1 MSKKKD
7 TLCFDI
13 GTLDQEQK
21 VQFAKNLK
29 STVDKFN
36 KEVSKS
42 DQTEEESEEEPKVK
56 VTLVEKEE
64 PKPIVTEIITKKHE
78 IPVIS
83 HGKIL
88 DDYGNVIGTF

>member
-1 MSKKKD
+1 MIKKKD

-13 GTLDQEQK
+13 GTLDHEQK

-42 DQTEEESEEEPKVK
+42 EQTEEESEE
-56 VTLVEKEE
+56 
-64 PKPIVTEIITKKHE
+64 
-78 IPVIS
+78 
-83 HGKIL
+83 
-88 DDYGNVIGTF
+88 

>member
-1 MSKKKD
+1 MAKKKD

-13 GTLDQEQK
+13 GTLDQDQK

-42 DQTEEESEEEPKVK
+42 NENEEESE
-56 VTLVEKEE
+56 
-64 PKPIVTEIITKKHE
+64 
-78 IPVIS
+78 
-83 HGKIL
+83 
-88 DDYGNVIGTF
+88 

>member
-13 GTLDQEQK
+13 GALDQDQK
-21 VQFAKNLK
+21 VQFAKSLK

-42 DQTEEESEEEPKVK
+42 DEQKEESEE
-56 VTLVEKEE
+56 
-64 PKPIVTEIITKKHE
+64 
-78 IPVIS
+78 
-83 HGKIL
+83 
-88 DDYGNVIGTF
+88 